1 MTREKQLSAR
11 DVLRP
16 DSKQV
21 PEALEERPP
30 ASVPEVVAD
39 VRTHN
44 GAEEAEEDD
53 EHDAVVSRG
62 GPRSSGEEQGLAGK
76 GHARAFD
83 EDSESRRRVAEGI
96 DDRGCIHGA
105 SYTDGLM
112 ADYGDHES
120 SEDPLHILRH
130 STAHLLAAAVTE
142 LYPDAKYGIGPPVQD
157 GFYYDFAF
165 SKPISESDLGAIE
178 SRMRRIA
185 QEDRPFVRDV
195 VTRQQALDEFGKRGQ
210 DYKVELI
217 NDKVEGDEVSLYRT
231 GGFVDLCRGPHVRS
245 TKDLKFFKL
254 LRVAGAYWRG
264 DEKKPQL
271 TRIYGTAWP
280 SAKELEEHMKFL
292 EEAEKRDHKKLG
304 KELKLFALDERVGVG
319 QVIWLPDGATIRRE
333 LERWIVDEELRRGY
347 RHVITPHV
355 AKLDLYRQSGHWELF
370 HETMY
375 PPMKFED
382 GEELE
387 LRPMNCPHHILVYE
401 HDLHSYRDL
410 PLRIAELGQNYRL
423 EKSGELMGMVRV
435 RSFNL
440 NDAHIF
446 CTPDQVVA
454 EVKGAIQLAN
464 YFMGVLGVE
473 DYWYRLSLRDHVKTK
488 WAGTDEEWENAE
500 AMLKEALDSLNLP
513 YQVSPGDAAFY
524 GPKIDFQVMDAH
536 RREFTNNTVQV
547 DYQLPKKFDL
557 EYVAEDGSRQRPVM
571 IHRGAFGA
579 FERMVAYLIEL
590 YAGAFPTWLHP
601 VQVIIIPITD
611 AEHEYAWRVA
621 ERLRQTNLRVEVDG
635 RSERMQRKIRDAQA
649 RKVPYMTILGGREA
663 ESGHVN
669 VRDRSGSQTDEPLEE
684 FVQRVTQEV
693 AERRR

>member
-1 MTREKQLSAR
+1 M
-11 DVLRP
+11 
-16 DSKQV
+16 
-21 PEALEERPP
+21 PE
-30 ASVPEVVAD
+30 
-39 VRTHN
+39 
-44 GAEEAEEDD
+44 
-53 EHDAVVSRG
+53 
-62 GPRSSGEEQGLAGK
+62 
-76 GHARAFD
+76 
-83 EDSESRRRVAEGI
+83 
-96 DDRGCIHGA
+96 
-105 SYTDGLM
+105 
-112 ADYGDHES
+112 YGDHES
-120 SEDPLHILRH
+120 SEDPLHVLRH

-142 LYPDAKYGIGPPVQD
+142 LYPNAKYGIGPPVQD

-165 SKPISESDLGAIE
+165 TEPVSESELREIE

-185 QEDRPFVRDV
+185 QEDRPFVHETMTRD
-195 VTRQQALDEFGKRGQ
+195 QAFAEFKKRGQ
-210 DYKVELI
+210 DYKLELI
-217 NDKVEGDEVSLYRT
+217 NDKVEGDEVSVYRT
-231 GGFVDLCRGPHVRS
+231 GDFLDLCRGPHVRS
-245 TKDLKFFKL
+245 TKELKAFKL
-254 LRVAGAYWRG
+254 LRLAGAYWRG
-264 DEKKPQL
+264 DEKQPQL
-271 TRIYGTAWP
+271 TRIYGTAWL
-280 SAKELEEHMKFL
+280 SQKELEEHLKFL

-319 QVIWLPDGATIRRE
+319 QVIWLPDGTTIRRE
-333 LERWIVDEELRRGY
+333 LERWIVDEELSRGY

-370 HETMY
+370 HDTMY

-387 LRPMNCPHHILVYE
+387 LRPMNCPHHILVYA

-446 CTPDQVVA
+446 CTPEQVID

-473 DYWYRLSLRDHVKTK
+473 DYWYRLSVRDNVKTK
-488 WAGTDEEWENAE
+488 WAGTDEEWDSAE
-500 AMLKEALDSLNLP
+500 AMLKEALESLNLP
-513 YQVSPGDAAFY
+513 YKLGLGEAAFY
-524 GPKIDFQVMDAH
+524 GPKIDFQVRDAQ

-547 DYQLPKKFDL
+547 DYQLPKKFDI

-601 VQVIIIPITD
+601 VQVVVIPITD
-611 AEHEYAWRVA
+611 SQEDYARTVA
-621 ERLRQTNLRVEVDG
+621 ERLRGAKLRVEVDG

-649 RKVPYMTILGGREA
+649 RKVPYMAIAGAREA
-663 ESGHVN
+663 EAEHVN
-669 VRDRSGSQTDEPLEE
+669 VRDRAGNQTDEPLES
-684 FVQRVTQEV
+684 FVQRVALEV

>member
-1 MTREKQLSAR
+1 M
-11 DVLRP
+11 
-16 DSKQV
+16 
-21 PEALEERPP
+21 
-30 ASVPEVVAD
+30 
-39 VRTHN
+39 
-44 GAEEAEEDD
+44 AE
-53 EHDAVVSRG
+53 
-62 GPRSSGEEQGLAGK
+62 
-76 GHARAFD
+76 
-83 EDSESRRRVAEGI
+83 
-96 DDRGCIHGA
+96 
-105 SYTDGLM
+105 
-112 ADYGDHES
+112 YGDHES

-142 LYPDAKYGIGPPVQD
+142 LHRDAKYGIGPPVQD

-165 SKPISESDLGAIE
+165 SEHVPESELREIE

-185 QEDRPFVRDV
+185 QEDRPFVHETMTRD
-195 VTRQQALDEFGKRGQ
+195 QALAEFKKRGQ

-217 NDKVEGDEVSLYRT
+217 NDKVEGDEVSVYRT
-231 GGFVDLCRGPHVRS
+231 GEFLDLCRGPHVKS
-245 TKDLKFFKL
+245 TKDLKAFKL
-254 LRVAGAYWRG
+254 LRIAGAYWRG
-264 DEKKPQL
+264 DEKRPQL

-280 SAKELEEHMKFL
+280 SQKELEDHLKFL

-304 KELKLFALDERVGVG
+304 KELKLFALDERVGIG

-333 LERWIVDEELRRGY
+333 LERWIVDEELGRGY

-370 HETMY
+370 RDTMY

-387 LRPMNCPHHILVYE
+387 LRPMNCPHHILVYA
-401 HDLHSYRDL
+401 HDLHSYREL

-446 CTPDQVVA
+446 CTPDQVIE

-473 DYWYRLSLRDHVKTK
+473 DYWYRLSVRDNVKTK
-488 WAGTDEEWENAE
+488 WAGTDEEWDSAE
-500 AMLKEALDSLNLP
+500 AMLKEALESLNLP
-513 YQVSPGDAAFY
+513 YKVGLGEAAFY
-524 GPKIDFQVMDAH
+524 GPKIDFQVRDAQ

-547 DYQLPKKFDL
+547 DYQLPKKFDI

-601 VQVIIIPITD
+601 MQVIVIPI
-611 AEHEYAWRVA
+611 AEGQHDYARKVA
-621 ERLRQTNLRVEVDG
+621 AQLRSARLRVEVDD
-635 RSERMQRKIRDAQA
+635 RPQKMQRKIRDAHA
-649 RKVPYMTILGGREA
+649 RKVPYMAIVGEREEAA
-663 ESGHVN
+663 EHVN
-669 VRDRSGSQTDEPLEE
+669 IRDRSNTEVDSSLDS
-684 FVQRVTQEV
+684 FVSMVATEV